1 VGQNLPCRDFCG
13 TAALPLETGHWLARL
28 ARPKSANCGLM
39 HRSKRGTTNGLL
51 DRVPSSCVVER
62 ENTVRRVPKVLGG
75 TSRHGFQN
83 DIA

>member
-1 VGQNLPCRDFCG
+1 VPVEEPSTASTADSC
-13 TAALPLETGHWLARL
+13 TAASEVHG
-28 ARPKSANCGLM
+28 
-39 HRSKRGTTNGLL
+39 TNGLL